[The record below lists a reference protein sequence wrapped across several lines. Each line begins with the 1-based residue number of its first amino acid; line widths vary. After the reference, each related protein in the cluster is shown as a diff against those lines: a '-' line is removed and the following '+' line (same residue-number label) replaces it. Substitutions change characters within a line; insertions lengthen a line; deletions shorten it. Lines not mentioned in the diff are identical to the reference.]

1 MRILCIDVG
10 TGTQDILLFD
20 SEQEIENC
28 VQMVMP
34 SPTQIVARRV
44 KAATARRDTLVLTG
58 VTMGGG
64 PCAWAVEDHIRQ
76 GLPVFATPDAAR
88 TFDDDLE
95 RVAAMGVQVVGED
108 EAQRI
113 EARPGIA
120 GVTRIEMG
128 DAYVEA
134 ADAAL
139 RGFDE
144 PAEYDALA
152 IAAFDH
158 GA

>member
-1 MRILCIDVG
+1 
-10 TGTQDILLFD
+10 
-20 SEQEIENC
+20 
-28 VQMVMP
+28 MVMP

-44 KAATARRDTLVLTG
+44 KAATARRNTLVLTG

-95 RVAAMGVQVVGED
+95 RVAGMGVRIVGED

-113 EARPGIA
+113 APQPGTA

-128 DAYVEA
+128 DAYVEEA
-134 ADAAL
+134 AAAL
-139 RGFDE
+139 M
-144 PAEYDALA
+144 
-152 IAAFDH
+152 
-158 GA
+158 